1 MLGLTNSELC
11 SISASFRIFSD
22 GRGHWCADKDD
33 GTVSGIF
40 FSRAA
45 AIRFARV
52 ESEYESGLKT
62 GANPPDRSG
71 SRGL

>member
-1 MLGLTNSELC
+1 MLCVTKSELRGVA
-11 SISASFRIFSD
+11 ASFRVFPD
-22 GRGHWCADKDD
+22 GRGHWCADKND

-45 AIRFARV
+45 AIRFARD
-52 ESEYESGLKT
+52 ESDYESGLKT
-62 GANPPDRSG
+62 GANRPDRSL